1 MTTRRYDF
9 KKQDLQTH
17 ECGATLE
24 YISSTKYKEEGSGL
38 LHTHPFTELFYVT
51 KGKGQYQIEHTYY
64 SVEAGDLLLLRSNV
78 AHAEVSLAA
87 NPMECIVLG
96 FSAANALPDLLTPN
110 VFRVLHLD
118 SSANQIQSYLSLML
132 QEVTKRRPRYAEVC
146 QHLFEALLIQL
157 IREFSPILLPIDKDA
172 PLSKKAKQIKE
183 FIEKHYLENIT
194 LESLAQQAQVSK
206 YYLAHTFEQYYK
218 ISPMQYVQ
226 SLRLNEAKTLLR
238 TTNIPTRR
246 IASIVGYS
254 THGYFNQRF
263 VKFEGMTPTEYRNM
277 MQEGFQKD
285 EHAAPLPE
293 ESIGTDN
300 E

>member
-172 PLSKKAKQIKE
+172 PLSKKSGTDQGV
-183 FIEKHYLENIT
+183 Y
-194 LESLAQQAQVSK
+194 
-206 YYLAHTFEQYYK
+206 
-218 ISPMQYVQ
+218 
-226 SLRLNEAKTLLR
+226 RKTL
-238 TTNIPTRR
+238 P
-246 IASIVGYS
+246 
-254 THGYFNQRF
+254 
-263 VKFEGMTPTEYRNM
+263 
-277 MQEGFQKD
+277 
-285 EHAAPLPE
+285 
-293 ESIGTDN
+293 
-300 E
+300 

>member
-1 MTTRRYDF
+1 MLPRERAN
-9 KKQDLQTH
+9 K
-17 ECGATLE
+17 
-24 YISSTKYKEEGSGL
+24 
-38 LHTHPFTELFYVT
+38 
-51 KGKGQYQIEHTYY
+51 IEHTYY

-157 IREFSPILLPIDKDA
+157 IREFSPTLMPIDKDA
-172 PLSKKAKQIKE
+172 PLSKKAEQIKE

-194 LESLAQQAQVSK
+194 LESLAQPSK
-206 YYLAHTFEQYYK
+206 
-218 ISPMQYVQ
+218 
-226 SLRLNEAKTLLR
+226 LRLANTTWRTPSNNTTKYPRCNMFNRCVLMRRRHYSVQQISLPGELLLSSGIPHTATL
-238 TTNIPTRR
+238 T
-246 IASIVGYS
+246 SDS
-254 THGYFNQRF
+254 
-263 VKFEGMTPTEYRNM
+263 
-277 MQEGFQKD
+277 
-285 EHAAPLPE
+285 
-293 ESIGTDN
+293 
-300 E
+300 